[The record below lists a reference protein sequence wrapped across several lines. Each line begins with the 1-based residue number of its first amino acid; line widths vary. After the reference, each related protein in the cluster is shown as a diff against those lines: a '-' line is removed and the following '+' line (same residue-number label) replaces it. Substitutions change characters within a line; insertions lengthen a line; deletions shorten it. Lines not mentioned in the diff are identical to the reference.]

1 MAMLATRLTRAHRFG
16 AIGLCA
22 LLAASLLF
30 AFLAPPVRGDL
41 PTQTENGDASRTVT
55 WTMGTSVGLALQ
67 GVDLESGNATLPW
80 KAQNLSW
87 DRPGQFAAN
96 GSFDSSLAVDP
107 AGISLRADATNHVVD
122 GDFVSGTPWTFQT
135 SASGNVTAAWNTSAA
150 NAVFRHNSPKTEAPW
165 DSLDANPGIW
175 AGVNGIPWT
184 NTTGPHEG
192 TGMLGLNFTLGPGPG
207 AWAGVQ
213 HQAVVNWSGSNR
225 MVIWVLPTKPS
236 LPLTFN
242 ITATVGTSLRGSK
255 SQALVPGWQEIV
267 VDLTELGASRG
278 NLISLTLRVMG
289 QNIPS
294 GTVYFDNLRTGNAK
308 QFDETARVRQTVI
321 KTNATAPA
329 LGSAVL
335 RVNWSTPSA
344 TGVVRVDGVVDVTG
358 PSGSAVKTFAMSS
371 GMTWRTSFLDFSAT
385 TALPGLYDVSVGIRV
400 VTDNTSTS
408 SVEVRADDV
417 SLLFPN
423 RHNGTY
429 LSSAVAMGAAS
440 EFLRVTWAFDAFG
453 PATLRAA
460 LRTGNDSGP
469 GSPTWSPWQVWA
481 TTGSQPAGLPPASF
495 FQVRVDLM
503 TVNASVSPVLHG
515 MTLDTRHRSA
525 GGSVTSAPFN
535 IPAAETGTLL
545 HWRKLQVRSRT
556 PVGTALTFEIG
567 DGTYWRPVAAD
578 GNMSDTNSTTI
589 SWRATLATAD
599 GLVTPTLERVDLVYE
614 YLGPIVRVE
623 LRWPGWPARI
633 VLPSGGFVKFT
644 ALALDAGFHLVS
656 REPNRFD
663 WNTNDTRGRIGID
676 GTYKAGEPGDHIV
689 NVTFLG
695 TSRSAVVSVHVLAS
709 ATWID
714 VLIGYAPYWLAV
726 LTLGAVGYSG
736 YRFGIRRTSVIDD
749 VFLIS
754 KDGRL
759 LMHNT
764 RRMRADRDED
774 ILSGMLTA
782 ILAFLKDSDPEEN
795 GELTRFEIGGKTT
808 MLERGPHAYLVAVYS
823 GRVPRW
829 AGKNL
834 KRFMTSLEANF
845 GDVFAKWSGDPEDL
859 QGLKAFTGRFVSRFR
874 FRPPRRLNGRAA

>member
-1 MAMLATRLTRAHRFG
+1 MFATRPTRAYRFG

-22 LLAASLLF
+22 LLAVNLLL

-41 PTQTENGDASRTVT
+41 PTQTENVDASRTVT
-55 WTMGTSVGLALQ
+55 WTMGTSAGLDLQ

-96 GSFDSSLAVDP
+96 GSFDSSLAADP
-107 AGISLRADATNHVVD
+107 AGISLRADSTNHVVD
-122 GDFVSGTPWTFQT
+122 GDFVSGTPWTFET
-135 SASGNVTAAWNTSAA
+135 SASGNVTAAWNTSAK
-150 NAVFRHNSPKTEAPW
+150 NAVFRHNSPKTEAQW
-165 DSLDANPGIW
+165 DSLDANPGTW

-213 HQAVVNWSGSNR
+213 HQTVVNWSGSDR
-225 MVIWVLPTKPS
+225 MVIWVLPMNPS

-242 ITATVGTSLRGSK
+242 ITATVGTSLRGSTAR
-255 SQALVPGWQEIV
+255 ALVPGWQEIA
-267 VDLTELGASRG
+267 VDLGELGPVRG
-278 NLISLTLRVMG
+278 SLISLTVRVMG

-294 GTVYFDNLRTGNAK
+294 GTVYFDDLRTGNAK
-308 QFDETARVRQTVI
+308 QFDETARVRQTVV
-321 KTNATAPA
+321 KTNATTPA
-329 LGSAVL
+329 MGSAVL

-344 TGVVRVDGVVDVTG
+344 TGVVRVDGVVDVNG
-358 PSGSAVKTFAMSS
+358 PSGSAVKTFPMSS
-371 GMTWRTSFLDFSAT
+371 GMTWRTSLLDFSAT
-385 TALPGLYDVSVGIRV
+385 TALPGLYNVSVGIRV
-400 VTDNTSTS
+400 IMDNTSSS

-429 LSSAVAMGAAS
+429 LSGAIAMGAAS
-440 EFLRVTWAFDAFG
+440 EFLRVTWAFDASG
-453 PATLRAA
+453 PATVRAA
-460 LRTGNDSGP
+460 LRTGNDSSP

-481 TTGSQPAGLPPASF
+481 TTGSQPAGLPPAAF

-503 TVNASVSPVLHG
+503 TVNASVSPVLRG
-515 MTLDTRHRSA
+515 MALEARHHSA
-525 GGSVTSAPFN
+525 GGSVTSAAFN
-535 IPAAETGTLL
+535 IPTAEAGTFL
-545 HWRKLQVRSRT
+545 HWRKLQVRSRI
-556 PVGTALTFEIG
+556 PVGTALSFEIG
-567 DGTYWRPVAAD
+567 DGTYWKPVAAD
-578 GNMSDTNSTTI
+578 GNVSDSNSTTI
-589 SWRATLATAD
+589 SWRATLGTAD
-599 GLVTPTLERVDLVYE
+599 GFVTPTLERVDLVYE

-623 LRWPGWPARI
+623 LRWLGWPARI
-633 VLPSGGFVKFT
+633 VLPSGGVVKFT
-644 ALALDAGFHLVS
+644 ALALDAGSHLVS
-656 REPNRFD
+656 KEPSRFD
-663 WNTNDTRGRIGID
+663 WNTNDTRGQIGID

-689 NVTFLG
+689 NVRFLG

-714 VLIGYAPYWLAV
+714 VLIGYAPYWLAI

-736 YRFGIRRTSVIDD
+736 YRFGIRRTSVVDD

-823 GRVPRW
+823 GRVPRR

-845 GDVFAKWSGDPEDL
+845 GDVFAKWSGDREDL
-859 QGLKAFTGRFVSRFR
+859 QDLKAFTGRFVSRFR
-874 FRPPRRLNGRAA
+874 FRPPRRINGRAA